1 MITSLYIIAALHGP
15 FFGGPFTTGLLPE
28 RINEASGMVASFDG
42 QILWLV
48 NDSGGDPS
56 VYGIRED
63 GSLVTELRLRGATN
77 TDWEDLAYHPAT
89 RTIYVADIGDNAA
102 RRSSIRLY
110 TVQEPATLQGQVMDV
125 TPTVRDL
132 VYPDGPRDA
141 ETLLCDPRTGTL
153 YIVSKRE
160 RRNRLYEVPQH
171 GDTLRFVTDL
181 PFYLATGGDVAADG
195 SSVLVKNYQYVYHWD
210 RRDDESVAEAM
221 RRTPQR
227 VHYMPEVQGESIC
240 FAHDDT
246 GYYVVTEREDGGPL
260 APIEFYP
267 TVPTEQDVQG
277 LRDVRRPSLMLIPVD
292 GAADRYTIR
301 YALTEETNI
310 ELVVR
315 NALGMTVMT
324 IEDDSREAGAQERD
338 LDLSKVPDG
347 TYVVVLRTRSTYAS
361 AAIDVK
367 R

>member
-1 MITSLYIIAALHGP
+1 MITALLILAGLQGP
-15 FFGGPFTTGLLPE
+15 WFGGPFTKGTLPE
-28 RINEASGMVASFDG
+28 RINEASGMTASATSPV
-42 QILWLV
+42 LWLV

-56 VYGIRED
+56 IYGVRPD
-63 GSLVTELRLRGATN
+63 GTLQTELRVQGATN
-77 TDWEDLAYHPAT
+77 VDWEDLAYHPGT
-89 RTIYVADIGDNAA
+89 HTLYVADIGDNAA

-110 TVQEPATLQGQVMDV
+110 IVKEPASLDAPVMDV

-132 VYPDGPRDA
+132 IYPDGARDA

-160 RRNRLYEVPQH
+160 RRNRLYEIPEH
-171 GDTLRFVTDL
+171 GDTLRLVTDL
-181 PFYLATGGDVAADG
+181 PFYLATGGDVSADG
-195 SSVLVKNYQYVYHWD
+195 ASVLVKNYQYVHYWS
-210 RRDDESVAEAM
+210 RAAGESVADAM
-221 RRTPQR
+221 RRAPQR
-227 VHYMPEVQGESIC
+227 VHYMPETQGESIC
-240 FAHDDT
+240 FAADGS

-267 TVPTEQDVQG
+267 NVPTAQDVDRV
-277 LRDVRRPSLMLIPVD
+277 RDVRRPSLMLMPAD
-292 GAADRYTIR
+292 GAADRFTIR

-310 ELVVR
+310 ELIVR

-361 AAIDVK
+361 AAIDIK